1 MINVTDNIEAK
12 KVDTLLL
19 NEYNYTE
26 DVLIQNAAHSLFNEI
41 DKTVNKYIVAVG
53 PGNNGADGLALA
65 ILLHSINKDVK
76 IICKKNMSI
85 YHKIALK
92 IGIPSIEH
100 VQSCDILID
109 AIFGFGFSGPIQGY
123 YKELI
128 DEINEKKEYK
138 IISIDLNTAHINSD
152 CVLMLST
159 YKQTLLNSSIPKK
172 VLKIGV
178 NEKIYECV
186 SNKYIVDEE
195 YIRSIKKEK
204 NEFCNKSDFGRV
216 KIYAKKGAALL
227 ASRASVKSGS
237 GYTYLISDDETRKA
251 NLSFNPECINGDTT
265 KYDVI
270 CLGPN
275 NGVDFDYASI
285 IYTNLDKKIVID
297 ADALTYISNN
307 LEILDSLT
315 EDCVLTPHP
324 LEFSRISGYDLSE
337 ILEKPFEKLEEFGK
351 KYKGTIILKG
361 KNNIIYDGHK
371 FYIVNIGNSKMANA
385 GMGDLLSGMIA
396 SYLAQGYMT
405 RDAVIYATYQQAK
418 IGRYLSEKKDT
429 INPTDILSLI
439 NNK

>member
-109 AIFGFGFSGPIQGY
+109 AIFGFGFSGPIKGY

-172 VLKIGV
+172 VL
-178 NEKIYECV
+178 N
-186 SNKYIVDEE
+186 
-195 YIRSIKKEK
+195 R
-204 NEFCNKSDFGRV
+204 
-216 KIYAKKGAALL
+216 
-227 ASRASVKSGS
+227 
-237 GYTYLISDDETRKA
+237 
-251 NLSFNPECINGDTT
+251 
-265 KYDVI
+265 
-270 CLGPN
+270 
-275 NGVDFDYASI
+275 
-285 IYTNLDKKIVID
+285 
-297 ADALTYISNN
+297 
-307 LEILDSLT
+307 
-315 EDCVLTPHP
+315 
-324 LEFSRISGYDLSE
+324 
-337 ILEKPFEKLEEFGK
+337 GK
-351 KYKGTIILKG
+351 
-361 KNNIIYDGHK
+361 
-371 FYIVNIGNSKMANA
+371 
-385 GMGDLLSGMIA
+385 
-396 SYLAQGYMT
+396 
-405 RDAVIYATYQQAK
+405 
-418 IGRYLSEKKDT
+418 
-429 INPTDILSLI
+429 
-439 NNK
+439 